1 MGKFLKCEFKGNYKT
16 LLGFLLGGIL
26 ASFMVQM
33 SVYRLNKV
41 PGTSIATVRGMMTIF
56 GVIIAMAVMI
66 GFIYTAVAIFGKE
79 INSNTGYLTFQVPE
93 KMWKM
98 VAAKL
103 IMIAICSVLYVI
115 FGLLVNM
122 LIYTFLINPNFI
134 QEAKEITM
142 DINFNISF
150 KYLTLMVFEIT
161 SILSIIYFSMSL
173 SKMTFKNKKMG
184 WFWIVPLA
192 AILYIVTIIKVYF
205 NDVSNPFYL
214 TYPVEYVF
222 GIHITNRAF
231 VSYIIFDAILVVL
244 SVYLTGKIL
253 DKRINL

>member
-1 MGKFLKCEFKGNYKT
+1 MGKFLKYEFKGNYKT

-122 LIYTFLINPNFI
+122 LIYTF
-134 QEAKEITM
+134 
-142 DINFNISF
+142 FN
-150 KYLTLMVFEIT
+150 
-161 SILSIIYFSMSL
+161 
-173 SKMTFKNKKMG
+173 
-184 WFWIVPLA
+184 
-192 AILYIVTIIKVYF
+192 
-205 NDVSNPFYL
+205 
-214 TYPVEYVF
+214 
-222 GIHITNRAF
+222 
-231 VSYIIFDAILVVL
+231 
-244 SVYLTGKIL
+244 
-253 DKRINL
+253 